1 MLIKR
6 KTGESARPRLAALAA
21 GMSSGVLDRR
31 SFLRR
36 SGLVAGGLAAIG
48 AAIRGPCGAPRP
60 GR

>member
-36 SGLVAGGLAAIG
+36 LASA
-48 AAIRGPCGAPRP
+48 RP
-60 GR
+60 GAL